1 MGLLHVLILYQE
13 ILNRMSHVATLL
25 AISSCVARHP
35 ETFTW
40 PAHICSETKHLSHG
54 PWEHRLRLL
63 LSRHVVTQLLLM
75 LWGAWSI
82 TNLAGQPLLEQGR
95 ALKVSSPLCLSW
107 GVVWPSKVLVFL
119 NLPVQSYTRS
129 VPSALGV
136 CPYFISDMPSN
147 GQLSSDR
154 LFDLDF
160 DETDS
165 TSRRRPATS
174 PTVPSPCCNIAFFLL
189 PLNWD
194 VLPKI
199 CYSLII
205 SPGMCSKDAG
215 PLENLPS
222 IYFKIHLKRS
232 LLKPAEIGLRRK
244 RIVVFAR
251 EHLHCLSPSHFKS
264 KEVFCWIFCIY
275 YQSPSPL

>member
-1 MGLLHVLILYQE
+1 MASYPLIACLTWISTRLTAPAEDALL
-13 ILNRMSHVATLL
+13 
-25 AISSCVARHP
+25 
-35 ETFTW
+35 
-40 PAHICSETKHLSHG
+40 PA
-54 PWEHRLRLL
+54 
-63 LSRHVVTQLLLM
+63 
-75 LWGAWSI
+75 
-82 TNLAGQPLLEQGR
+82 
-95 ALKVSSPLCLSW
+95 PLCLLLA
-107 GVVWPSKVLVFL
+107 VTLLF
-119 NLPVQSYTRS
+119 
-129 VPSALGV
+129 
-136 CPYFISDMPSN
+136 FIS
-147 GQLSSDR
+147 
-154 LFDLDF
+154 
-160 DETDS
+160 
-165 TSRRRPATS
+165 
-174 PTVPSPCCNIAFFLL
+174 

-264 KEVFCWIFCIY
+264 KEVFC
-275 YQSPSPL
+275 